1 LKRQEAFI
9 KWRIEKGELRIDDEV
24 FILCKECEQKYTDI
38 PIIRIKDEKEFF
50 NIVKKLN
57 PKEIIVD
64 NYNFTYENEK
74 QFKTLFPNIK
84 LTVFDDIYQPHFCD
98 EIININLYAKK
109 EKYKNVKVTILKPLL
124 NEKIKI
130 LNKKHF
136 KREGIFISFGATDA
150 KGIGIK
156 VLKELKKRK
165 SLVNFYTTS
174 ANKHLN
180 KLKKF
185 CFLNKWCKLHIDEDV
200 LTAMAK
206 ARFGIITPSTIA
218 YEAMALNMPFIA
230 IKVADNQELISKY
243 LKQKRIKVLSE
254 REIYKISRFIS

>member
-1 LKRQEAFI
+1 MKRTERYAKQYI
-9 KWRIEKGELRIDDEV
+9 KDDV
-24 FILCKECEQKYTDI
+24 LIICKECDEKFTNI
-38 PIIRIKDEKEFF
+38 PLIKIKNEKEFF
-50 NIVKKLN
+50 DFVKKLS
-57 PKEIIVD
+57 PKEVIVD

-74 QFKTLFPNIK
+74 EFKNLFPNIK
-84 LTVFDDIYQPHFCD
+84 LIVFDDTYQKHFAD
-98 EIININLYAKK
+98 EIVNVNLYAKK
-109 EKYKNVKVTILKPLL
+109 EKYENAKVTILKPMLDK
-124 NEKIKI
+124 KIKI

-150 KGIGIK
+150 RGIGIK
-156 VLKELKKRK
+156 VLKALKKRK
-165 SLVNFYTTS
+165 LLINFYTTS

-206 ARFGIITPSTIA
+206 ARFGIITPSTIS
-218 YEAMALNMPFIA
+218 YEAMALKMPFVA